1 MALLE
6 GYSDTNKQQ
15 IELPV
20 TTVIIRY
27 FSSGS
32 DQAIKQTTTLVTA
45 RFSYVGMTKTAA
57 ETCIEAMVLEY
68 TDPATGEVMAEIQ
81 GTHMGGMMWQVD
93 VAARRKTITYVLVDW
108 PT

>member
-6 GYSDTNKQQ
+6 TYSDTNKQQ

-32 DQAIKQTTTLVTA
+32 AQAIKQTTTLVTE

-57 ETCIEAMVLEY
+57 GTCVDAMVLEY
-68 TDPATGEVMAEIQ
+68 TDEATDEVMADIQ
-81 GTHMGGMMWQVD
+81 GTHMGGEMWQVD
-93 VAARRKTITYVLVDW
+93 VAARKKTITYVLADW